1 MESWEQV
8 WVRIWIKARSR
19 EGTAWIEHW
28 AWRQEL
34 RVPST
39 KYYWEHMHKSL
50 KAEGCRRGREG
61 TTGLAIWL
69 SVQWEVPTDGT
80 GGYFPNRC

>member
-1 MESWEQV
+1 MDKGEKQGRHGMDRV
-8 WVRIWIKARSR
+8 LLKY
-19 EGTAWIEHW
+19 W

-34 RVPST
+34 GAQST
-39 KYYWEHMHKSL
+39 KYYSEYMHKSL
-50 KAEGCRRGREG
+50 KAESCRRGREG

-80 GGYFPNRC
+80 GGYFPNRCYY